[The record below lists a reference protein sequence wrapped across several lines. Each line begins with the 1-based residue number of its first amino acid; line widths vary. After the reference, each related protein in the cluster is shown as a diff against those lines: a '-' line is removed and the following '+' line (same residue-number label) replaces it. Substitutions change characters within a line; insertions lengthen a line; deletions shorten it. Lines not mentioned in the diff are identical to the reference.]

1 MARMHNWLGLAILV
15 AALSGCVS
23 QEKYNAMKL
32 SRDQALA
39 DLDKAQNDAT
49 TWQGKAEAYEKQLAL
64 LGANNNNFGALVTNL
79 QKQLADA
86 QATNAELERKYEEL
100 AGRAPT
106 VVQSPGYHALPED
119 LTNALQALAAQY
131 PDVIEFD
138 AARGVLKFKSD
149 VTFASGSAVVNERAK
164 TVIAKFAEIL
174 NTAAAS
180 YDLMVVGH
188 TDNTPVSRPETK
200 ALHPDNWYLS
210 AHRAIAVAADLVMN
224 NVSKSRLGVAG
235 YADQRP
241 IASNA
246 TEGGKA
252 QNRRVEVLILP
263 TSAHP
268 VVQPGTGTP
277 HRGTVRPEFNKDL
290 NKDSGA
296 EPKPVPAAPLNK

>member
-1 MARMHNWLGLAILV
+1 MARMHKWLGLAILV

-23 QEKYNAMKL
+23 QEKYAAMKL
-32 SRDQALA
+32 SRDQAVA
-39 DLDKAQNDAT
+39 DLDKAQSDAT
-49 TWQGKAEAYEKQLAL
+49 TANAQLDIYKQR
-64 LGANNNNFGALVTNL
+64 FGALDASINSRDALLANL
-79 QKQLADA
+79 QRQLADA
-86 QATNAELERKYEEL
+86 QATNSELQRKYEEL

-106 VVQSPGYHALPED
+106 VVQAPGYHALPED

-131 PDVIEFD
+131 PDIIEFD

-149 VTFASGSAVVNERAK
+149 VTFAPGSAVVSERAK
-164 TVIAKFAEIL
+164 AVIAKFAEIL
-174 NTAAAS
+174 NSAAAS

-188 TDNTPVSRPETK
+188 TDNTRVSRPETL

-210 AHRAIAVAADLVMN
+210 AHRAIAVAADLVMD

-241 IASNA
+241 VASNA
-246 TEGGKA
+246 TEAGKA

-268 VVQPGTGTP
+268 TVYPATGTP
-277 HRGTVRPEFNKDL
+277 HHDTGRPPLNKDI
-290 NKDSGA
+290 NKDSGTA
-296 EPKPVPAAPLNK
+296 EPKPPLNK